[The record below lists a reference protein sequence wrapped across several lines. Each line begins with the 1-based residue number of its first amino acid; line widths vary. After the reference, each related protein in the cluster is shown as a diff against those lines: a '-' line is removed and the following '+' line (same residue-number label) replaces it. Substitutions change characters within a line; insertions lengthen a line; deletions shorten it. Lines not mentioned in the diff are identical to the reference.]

1 MSAKGKARDKSRSK
15 LGNRMITTM
24 LKNEKL
30 AEKELEKK
38 MKALKDLERKSM
50 VKICETSLDVKYDF
64 RRKRNTQEIEEKLSE
79 DPLNLSLGQGRLLL
93 SPCGSRRGSLIP
105 PETRQ
110 EESKETEYIESSGDS
125 GESYNNDGTNPA
137 ILISS
142 ESQQAGTDLHSER
155 SGSPVVD
162 GPETSSPCASPVGSP
177 PSEDPA
183 ISEAESQKLL
193 KVFAQSERG
202 GQRRRTAPEIT
213 DLSPKLLIQLAKSSA
228 EIKRRG
234 STHDASAAAD
244 GEEERNETL
253 SASLN
258 SRRRGSAAIELLQ
271 LKGEQGKTEG
281 CPTSPSLR
289 RRGSSAVSTS
299 PSNSP
304 ILQRRRGSSANA
316 KISLSLE
323 TNEAL
328 LRDKISGQAPMS
340 PRLKQP
346 LSPLLG
352 RRGSGMAATLRP
364 LSAQSQNKDSAS
376 EPMLPDLKRPQSP
389 SLRRSLSPLRANR
402 PVSPARSLSSLSV
415 ESTSGQSQLEA
426 IGVPGEY
433 DLMLR
438 RGSRPGLPT
447 NLAVRRGSELSQVEL
462 NTLAPNS
469 PLRKAMQDP
478 QATLNPVPA
487 SPNAYRRH
495 SGTVEALQDRV
506 NDFLKTLA
514 AK

>member
-1 MSAKGKARDKSRSK
+1 MSAKGKARDKSMSK

-64 RRKRNTQEIEEKLSE
+64 RRKRNTQEIEEQLSE
-79 DPLNLSLGQGRLLL
+79 DPLNLSLGQGRLSL

-105 PETRQ
+105 PEARQ
-110 EESKETEYIESSGDS
+110 EELKETESSVDS
-125 GESYNNDGTNPA
+125 GESHNNDGTNPA

-142 ESQQAGTDLHSER
+142 ESQQAGTYLHSER
-155 SGSPVVD
+155 SRPPVVD
-162 GPETSSPCASPVGSP
+162 EPETSSPCDSPVGSP

-487 SPNAYRRH
+487 SPNDYRRH

>member
-1 MSAKGKARDKSRSK
+1 MSAKGKARDKSMSK

-110 EESKETEYIESSGDS
+110 EESKETESSGDS
-125 GESYNNDGTNPA
+125 GESHNNDGTNPA

-142 ESQQAGTDLHSER
+142 ESQQADQHSER

-162 GPETSSPCASPVGSP
+162 EPETTSPCASPVGSP
-177 PSEDPA
+177 PSENPA

-202 GQRRRTAPEIT
+202 AQRRRTAPEIT

-244 GEEERNETL
+244 GEEQRTETL

-289 RRGSSAVSTS
+289 RRGSSAINTS

-323 TNEAL
+323 ANEAL

-415 ESTSGQSQLEA
+415 ESTSGESQLEA

-447 NLAVRRGSELSQVEL
+447 NLAVCRGSELSQVEL

>member
-1 MSAKGKARDKSRSK
+1 MSAKGKARDKSMSK

-64 RRKRNTQEIEEKLSE
+64 RRKRNTQEIEEQLSE

-105 PETRQ
+105 PEARQ
-110 EESKETEYIESSGDS
+110 EESKETESSNDS
-125 GESYNNDGTNPA
+125 GESHNNDGTNPA
-137 ILISS
+137 ILISN
-142 ESQQAGTDLHSER
+142 ESQQADTGQHSER

-162 GPETSSPCASPVGSP
+162 EPETSSPCASPVGSP
-177 PSEDPA
+177 PFEDPA

-213 DLSPKLLIQLAKSSA
+213 DLSPKLLIQMAKSSA

-234 STHDASAAAD
+234 STHDASAADD
-244 GEEERNETL
+244 GEQQRNETL
-253 SASLN
+253 PASLN
-258 SRRRGSAAIELLQ
+258 SRRRGSAAIELSQ
-271 LKGEQGKTEG
+271 LKGEQGKTDG

-299 PSNSP
+299 PSNFP

-316 KISLSLE
+316 KISLSIE

-328 LRDKISGQAPMS
+328 SRDKISGQAPMS

-364 LSAQSQNKDSAS
+364 LSAQSQNKDSPS

-415 ESTSGQSQLEA
+415 ESASGESQIEA

-433 DLMLR
+433 DLMRR

-462 NTLAPNS
+462 TTLAPNS

>member
-1 MSAKGKARDKSRSK
+1 MSAKGKARDKSMSK

-50 VKICETSLDVKYDF
+50 IKICETSLDVKYDF
-64 RRKRNTQEIEEKLSE
+64 RRKRNTQEIEEQLSE
-79 DPLNLSLGQGRLLL
+79 DHLNLSLGQGRLLL
-93 SPCGSRRGSLIP
+93 SHCGSRRGSLIP
-105 PETRQ
+105 TVARQ
-110 EESKETEYIESSGDS
+110 KESKETESSGDI
-125 GESYNNDGTNPA
+125 GESHNNDGTNPA
-137 ILISS
+137 ILFSS
-142 ESQQAGTDLHSER
+142 ETQQAGTGQHSER

-162 GPETSSPCASPVGSP
+162 EPETSSPCASPVGSP

-202 GQRRRTAPEIT
+202 AQRRRTAPEIT

-234 STHDASAAAD
+234 STYDALGSAAAD
-244 GEEERNETL
+244 GEEQENETL

-271 LKGEQGKTEG
+271 SKGEQGKTEG

-299 PSNSP
+299 PSNST

-323 TNEAL
+323 TNQAL

-389 SLRRSLSPLRANR
+389 SLRSSLSPLRANR
-402 PVSPARSLSSLSV
+402 PVSPARSLSSLSTR
-415 ESTSGQSQLEA
+415 ESTSGESQLEA

-433 DLMLR
+433 NLMRR

-506 NDFLKTLA
+506 NDFLKTLPA
-514 AK
+514 N

>member
-1 MSAKGKARDKSRSK
+1 MSAKGKARDKSMSK

-64 RRKRNTQEIEEKLSE
+64 RRKRNTQEIEEQLSE

-105 PETRQ
+105 PEARQ
-110 EESKETEYIESSGDS
+110 EELKETESSVDS
-125 GESYNNDGTNPA
+125 GESHNNDGTNPA

-142 ESQQAGTDLHSER
+142 ESQQAGTYLHSER
-155 SGSPVVD
+155 SRPPVVD
-162 GPETSSPCASPVGSP
+162 EPETSSPCDSPVGSP

-244 GEEERNETL
+244 GEEERNGTL

-323 TNEAL
+323 TKEAL

-364 LSAQSQNKDSAS
+364 LSAQSQNKDSSS